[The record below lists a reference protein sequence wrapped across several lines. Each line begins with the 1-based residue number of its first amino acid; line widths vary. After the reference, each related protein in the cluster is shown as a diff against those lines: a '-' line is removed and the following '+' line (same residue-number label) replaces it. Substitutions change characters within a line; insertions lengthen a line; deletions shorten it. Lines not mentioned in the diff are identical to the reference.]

1 MAIDFKKIFRR
12 LVLTLII
19 TAVLFAILGTY
30 LLVGCLSEGERA
42 GQVIKFSNKGYVF
55 KTWEGELVQRNF
67 STQADTWT
75 FSVKDEATVHQINDA
90 MAKGD
95 RVTLHYCQKYYTFFW
110 QGDTDY
116 FIDKVTVVPEQR

>member
-1 MAIDFKKIFRR
+1 MAIDFRKIYRR
-12 LVLTLII
+12 IMVTLMIS
-19 TAVLFAILGTY
+19 AVLIVLAGAYF
-30 LLVGCLSEGERA
+30 LVGCLSDGERA
-42 GQVIKFSNKGYVF
+42 GHVIKFSHKGYLF

-75 FSVKDEATVHQINDA
+75 FSVKDPAVVQQINTA
-90 MAKGD
+90 LAKGD

-116 FIDKVTVVPEQR
+116 FIDGVTVVPQQ